1 MSRKIF
7 SLDIRDTGISALLIE
22 NSLKGSRIEARMH
35 VPYADIRHP
44 SDTQDEDHTVPGP
57 LAGALS
63 IVAEAMDLSGA
74 ETIVSVPPKFISY
87 RNFQVPF
94 KDRKKIRQVLPFEL
108 EPVLP
113 FAVDDLIIDFQII
126 HPAEKTDILV
136 SVAQRDEIH
145 SILAALRQF
154 GLEPYMLTP
163 GGLSTAACL
172 AECREAD
179 PDFIFVDVDAEHA
192 TVFIVVS
199 GQVHVAR
206 SFSARL
212 SDPRSRAKKVADNI
226 FQVIAA
232 FESLFLR
239 DFTLSRIFISGQ
251 SPDMETFS
259 REIQDTLGID
269 ALPVNMLDAVQ
280 TKLNFTDG
288 AEFDPG
294 LMNTAMGLA
303 TVEILGLRTINFLG
317 EHSIVRRY
325 WEEYKNDFIK
335 TGLIA
340 AFVFVLLMFNVLFE
354 AHFLQKEVNQLNRRI
369 AFIFQSTFP
378 EIGKIIDPVAQMR
391 TLVRQEQEKNVF
403 SGKIDQEVMNIDI
416 LNEISSRIP
425 AELDVE
431 LTNFVR
437 GEDNLVISGHTDSF
451 NNVDDMKSRLEQ
463 SEILKNI
470 TINAANLEKSTNRI
484 QFKLKIDL

>member
-1 MSRKIF
+1 
-7 SLDIRDTGISALLIE
+7 
-22 NSLKGSRIEARMH
+22 
-35 VPYADIRHP
+35 
-44 SDTQDEDHTVPGP
+44 
-57 LAGALS
+57 
-63 IVAEAMDLSGA
+63 MDLSGA

-251 SPDMETFS
+251 NPDMETFS

-280 TKLNFTDG
+280 TKLNFTDD
-288 AEFDPG
+288 AEFAPG

-325 WEEYKNDFIK
+325 WEEYKRFYRQK
-335 TGLIA
+335 PGLSPRLCLCCSCSTFCLRPIFA
-340 AFVFVLLMFNVLFE
+340 K
-354 AHFLQKEVNQLNRRI
+354 KEVNQLNCRI

-378 EIGKIIDPVAQMR
+378 EVGKIIDPVAQMR

-403 SGKIDQEVMNIDI
+403 F
-416 LNEISSRIP
+416 R
-425 AELDVE
+425 
-431 LTNFVR
+431 
-437 GEDNLVISGHTDSF
+437 
-451 NNVDDMKSRLEQ
+451 
-463 SEILKNI
+463 KN
-470 TINAANLEKSTNRI
+470 
-484 QFKLKIDL
+484 